1 MAGITRKMLKAM
13 GIEDEQQDQI
23 IEAHL
28 SVVDS
33 LKEERDNYRIDAEKA
48 QRLQSRVD
56 ELETLA
62 KSKDGENPY
71 KAKYEKL
78 QADQEKL
85 QKEFNDYKAGIEHE
99 HEVSAKKDAFRSL
112 LKEIGISEKRIDT
125 IIRATPEIDELVEL
139 SKDGDIRDKAK
150 LSEKVKGEW
159 SDFIVT
165 SEDRK
170 KTPENPPSN
179 SGGRMTKEQ
188 IMEIKDTAARQKAIA
203 ENHDLFGY

>member
-1 MAGITRKMLKAM
+1 MAGITRRLLKSM
-13 GIEDEQQDQI
+13 GLNEEQEDQI

-28 SVVDS
+28 SVVDA
-33 LKEERDNYRIDAEKA
+33 LKEERDSLKTEAEKA
-48 QRLQSRVD
+48 KRLQTRVD
-56 ELETLA
+56 ELEALG
-62 KSKDGENPY
+62 DGESPY
-71 KAKYEKL
+71 KVKYEKL
-78 QADQEKL
+78 EAEREKL
-85 QKEFNDYKAGIEHE
+85 QKEFDDYKAGIEHE
-99 HEVSAKKDAFRSL
+99 HEVSAKKEAFKSL

-125 IIRATPEIDELVEL
+125 IIRATPEIDELVTL
-139 SKDGDIRDKAK
+139 DKDGAIKDKSK
-150 LSEKVKGEW
+150 LSEKVKGDW

-170 KTPENPPSN
+170 QTPENPPSN

>member
-1 MAGITRKMLKAM
+1 MAGITRKLLKSM
-13 GIEDEQQDQI
+13 GLSEDQEDQI

-28 SVVDS
+28 SVVDALKEDRDS
-33 LKEERDNYRIDAEKA
+33 LKTEAEKSK
-48 QRLQSRVD
+48 RLQARVD
-56 ELETLA
+56 ELEAIANGDTE
-62 KSKDGENPY
+62 SPY

-78 QADQEKL
+78 EAEHEKL
-85 QKEFNDYKAGIEHE
+85 QTEFNDYKAGIQHE

-125 IIRATPEIDELVEL
+125 IIRATPEIDELVTL
-139 SKDGDIRDKAK
+139 DKDGAIKDKSK
-150 LSEKVKGEW
+150 LSEKVKGDW

-170 KTPENPPSN
+170 QTPENPPSN

>member
-13 GIEDEQQDQI
+13 SIEDEQQDQI
-23 IEAHL
+23 IDAHL
-28 SVVDS
+28 SVVDA
-33 LKEERDNYRIDAEKA
+33 LKEERDSLKAEAEKSK
-48 QRLQSRVD
+48 RLQARVD
-56 ELETLA
+56 ELEELA
-62 KSKDGENPY
+62 KANGENPY

-78 QADQEKL
+78 QTEHEKL
-85 QKEFNDYKAGIEHE
+85 QNEFNEYKAGIEHE
-99 HEVSAKKDAFRSL
+99 HEVSTKKNAFRAL
-112 LKEIGISEKRIDT
+112 LKEIGISEKRIDA

-139 SKDGDIRDKAK
+139 DKDGAIRDKAK

-165 SEDRK
+165 AEDRK
-170 KTPENPPSN
+170 QTPENPPSN

-188 IMEIKDTAARQKAIA
+188 IMDIKDTAARQKAIA